1 MPVPHHTPTLLIHS
15 GDVEKVRT
23 ILFPII
29 SECTL
34 IIESLE
40 CVIPTFKDHMAR
52 VVTLNGVTSDCF
64 DLVVADCPTEDDY
77 QDFLEVYTHIRTLTR
92 RTRFLV
98 VGVHGY
104 EDQPTDNLFYVSSV
118 LGIKDALTT
127 RVFAPHKS
135 VRTSNVTGIQSHQAA

>member
-1 MPVPHHTPTLLIHS
+1 MPVPHHTPTLLINS

-40 CVIPTFKDHMAR
+40 RVLPTFIRHMNR
-52 VVTLNGVTSDCF
+52 TVKMDGVTSDCF
-64 DLVVADCPTEDDY
+64 DLVVAHCVSDDDY
-77 QDFLEVYTHIRTLTR
+77 RDFMEVYTYIRTLTR
-92 RTRFLV
+92 QTRFLV
-98 VGVHGY
+98 VGMPGY
-104 EDQPTDNLFYVSSV
+104 EDQSENNLFFVSSV

-135 VRTSNVTGIQSHQAA
+135 LTQSVLATETHQAA